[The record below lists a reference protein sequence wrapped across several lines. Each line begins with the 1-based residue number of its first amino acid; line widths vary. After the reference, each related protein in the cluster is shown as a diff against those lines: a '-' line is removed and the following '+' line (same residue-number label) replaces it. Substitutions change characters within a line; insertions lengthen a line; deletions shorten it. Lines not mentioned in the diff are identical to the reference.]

1 MKPIFFLL
9 AFVIV
14 TTLITAVAEQQAQ
27 AVKQQHAVTNKLTPT
42 ERFRAGYQQG
52 WADAGLNTGN
62 FCDNN
67 VHTQNY
73 CDGYSQGYYAY
84 QDQHRS
90 KT

>member
-1 MKPIFFLL
+1 MQKAILIVAL
-9 AFVIV
+9 VAIVIM
-14 TTLITAVAEQQAQ
+14 AAGGQAY
-27 AVKQQHAVTNKLTPT
+27 AAKQLKHAAVTNKLTPT
-42 ERFRAGYQQG
+42 ERFRSGYAQG

-84 QDQHRS
+84 QDQHR
-90 KT
+90 KN